1 MTTQRKKVLQQA
13 QPVPQKHALDMP
25 DVYAVRLPSRSREA
39 VRGTLEVALRKFK
52 FELHNR
58 GLDKNDFDL

>member
-1 MTTQRKKVLQQA
+1 M
-13 QPVPQKHALDMP
+13 PQKHALDMP